1 MTITMEGAAEI
12 LGAVT
17 DEQID
22 QWTALLRNPVG
33 FHQCHGFWTDSI
45 DPDEPAEC
53 CLTVFAK
60 RVEGVPIDANGNVED
75 SSADW
80 EEIAE
85 SHFDQLRFNVT
96 PFIGRNDNIEPFLTR
111 PGEVKFDE
119 RGQSRPWTYAEIAD
133 YLDELKEAR
142 RGQHT

>member
-53 CLTVFAK
+53 CLTVF
-60 RVEGVPIDANGNVED
+60 VPIDANGNVED

-85 SHFDQLRFNVT
+85 SYFDQLRFNVT
-96 PFIGRNDNIEPFLTR
+96 PFIGRNDNISQLLGDDPANY
-111 PGEVKFDE
+111 KYDE
-119 RGQSRPWTYAEIAD
+119 HGQRRPWTYAEIAD

-142 RGQHT
+142 RGQHA